1 MTPNGHAV
9 TPEPQPL
16 HTSACTITVS
26 NSVRIS
32 APVGHAS
39 RQPAFV
45 QCLHT
50 SDMKIHFSI
59 SGEPPAASAQ
69 PTRSTSCS
77 PSATDS
83 TKRTC
88 RHVDALNEPVESYEP
103 RLPKPP
109 PSAGRS
115 FHCLHATSHALQ
127 PMHTVVSVKKPI
139 RAAAGRST
147 AISVNGPLRP
157 GVPRLLRPVVLVR
170 LRCVLRP
177 ARRAVRLAGL
187 ARTPPRSHVARER
200 LVLDRHVRVA
210 RERHEVV

>member
-1 MTPNGHAV
+1 MHY
-9 TPEPQPL
+9 PQPL

-50 SDMKIHFSI
+50 SDMKTHLSI
-59 SGEPPAASAQ
+59 AAASSAPLEASAQ

-88 RHVDALNEPVESYEP
+88 RHVDALKEPVESYEP

-115 FHCLHATSHALQ
+115 FHCLHATSQALQ

-147 AISVNGPLRP
+147 AISVNSP
-157 GVPRLLRPVVLVR
+157 
-170 LRCVLRP
+170 
-177 ARRAVRLAGL
+177 
-187 ARTPPRSHVARER
+187 
-200 LVLDRHVRVA
+200 
-210 RERHEVV
+210 